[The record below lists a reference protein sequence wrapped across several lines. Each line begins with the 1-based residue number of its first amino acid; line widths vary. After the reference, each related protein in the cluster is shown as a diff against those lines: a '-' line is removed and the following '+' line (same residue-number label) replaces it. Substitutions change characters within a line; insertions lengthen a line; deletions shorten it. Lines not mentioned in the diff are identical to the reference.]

1 MCLHTI
7 LSKYQKL
14 WIKIIK
20 DEDGFSL
27 IELMVVVVIMGLLTT
42 VVVINVLPNQDRAM
56 VEKAR
61 ADIRTISQAVEMYRM
76 DQMKYP
82 SMEQGIDILS
92 SAPKGNNFRT
102 EGYIKSLPKD
112 PWGQEY
118 QYFYHYFVAYKEYQY
133 LIPGEHGSFDVF
145 SFGADGRL
153 GGEGLDLDIGNWN
166 EG

>member
-1 MCLHTI
+1 MTLLKNITRKFKH
-7 LSKYQKL
+7 LSTNAKA
-14 WIKIIK
+14 
-20 DEDGFSL
+20 EDGFSL
-27 IELMVVVVIMGLLTT
+27 IELMVVIVIMGLLTT

-61 ADIRTISQAVEMYRM
+61 ADIRVITQAIEMYRM

-82 SMEQGIDILS
+82 TMDQGIEVLS
-92 SAPKGNNFRT
+92 RAPEGNSFRN

-112 PWGQEY
+112 PWGQD
-118 QYFYHYFVAYKEYQY
+118 YQY

-145 SFGADGRL
+145 SLGADGRL

>member
-1 MCLHTI
+1 MRLKIKLQKIYLKILHDTRN
-7 LSKYQKL
+7 
-14 WIKIIK
+14 
-20 DEDGFSL
+20 EDGFSL
-27 IELMVVVVIMGLLTT
+27 IELMVVIVIMGLLTT

-56 VEKAR
+56 IEKAKT
-61 ADIRTISQAVEMYRM
+61 DIRTIAQAVEMYRM
-76 DQMKYP
+76 DQMRYP
-82 SMEQGIDILS
+82 TMDQGVEVLAR
-92 SAPKGNNFRT
+92 APEGNNIRR

-112 PWGQEY
+112 PWG
-118 QYFYHYFVAYKEYQY
+118 VEYQY

>member
-1 MCLHTI
+1 MSLIRKLTQRSRT
-7 LSKYQKL
+7 LAKKAQK
-14 WIKIIK
+14 
-20 DEDGFSL
+20 DDGFSL

-42 VVVINVLPNQDRAM
+42 VVVINVLPNQDKAM
-56 VEKAR
+56 VEKAK
-61 ADIRTISQAVEMYRM
+61 ADIRVIAQAVEMYRM

-82 SMEQGIDILS
+82 TMEQGIDVLARS
-92 SAPKGNNFRT
+92 PEGNSFRK

-112 PWGQEY
+112 PWGQD
-118 QYFYHYFVAYKEYQY
+118 YQY

>member
-102 EGYIKSLPKD
+102 EGYIQSHPKD
-112 PWGQEY
+112 PWGQ
-118 QYFYHYFVAYKEYQY
+118 EYQY

>member
-118 QYFYHYFVAYKEYQY
+118 QY

>member
-1 MCLHTI
+1 MRLQKI
-7 LSKYQKL
+7 LSMGRKF
-14 WIKIIK
+14 WIKPLK
-20 DEDGFSL
+20 AEDGFSL

-56 VEKAR
+56 VEKAK

-82 SMEQGIDILS
+82 SMEQGIDVLS
-92 SAPKGNNFRT
+92 SAPQGNNFRT

-112 PWGQEY
+112 PWGQD
-118 QYFYHYFVAYKEYQY
+118 YQY

-153 GGEGLDLDIGNWN
+153 GGEGLDLDLGNWN

>member
-1 MCLHTI
+1 MKKRENIFTRHLNN
-7 LSKYQKL
+7 
-14 WIKIIK
+14 
-20 DEDGFSL
+20 EDGFSL

-61 ADIRTISQAVEMYRM
+61 ADIRVISQAIEMYRL

-82 SMEQGIDILS
+82 SMEQGLEGLVN
-92 SAPKGNNFRT
+92 APDNNAFRS
-102 EGYIKSLPKD
+102 EGYIRSLPED
-112 PWGQEY
+112 PWGQ
-118 QYFYHYFVAYKEYQY
+118 QYQY
-133 LIPGEHGSFDVF
+133 LIPGEHGAFDVF

-166 EG
+166 EGA

>member
-1 MCLHTI
+1 MENKMCLHTI

-118 QYFYHYFVAYKEYQY
+118 QY